1 MGSYLDISI
10 ERQLDDGTWVNFM
23 NCSSDDAL
31 MTVNLYKLRDV
42 FNDCEHYDGEATI
55 HDISKESA
63 SNFAIKIRQK
73 NNYFGNIR
81 EGSASWPYDKRRN
94 TVTAQNVDIMKF
106 LSALEESLDTKFC
119 SISLYVGGKER
130 LYDTPY
136 TAIQDLKYSP
146 EYKGKVDE
154 LFDHKVCV
162 HRYYNGQN
170 EIVQYQMPSHT
181 FISSYANLK
190 AFERELVK
198 ELKQAEQTQSDENR
212 LRALLISETSELK
225 PEDMKGPLG
234 DIVKRITK
242 SRKWSAYTK
251 SYIEE
256 LQDNLEELRFLI
268 RLTGENGRIIWGI
281 S

>member
-1 MGSYLDISI
+1 MCL
-10 ERQLDDGTWVNFM
+10 T
-23 NCSSDDAL
+23 
-31 MTVNLYKLRDV
+31 
-42 FNDCEHYDGEATI
+42 
-55 HDISKESA
+55 SA

-81 EGSASWPYDKRRN
+81 EGSASWPYDKRCK
-94 TVTAQNVDIMKF
+94 TVTAQNVDVMKF

-119 SISLYVGGKER
+119 NISLYIDGKEH

-212 LRALLISETSELK
+212 LRALLISEISELK

-256 LQDNLEELRFLI
+256 LQDNLDELRFLI